1 MGTLYLYASN
11 PASMYILPREADV
24 SQQYISRNQSRQNIG
39 RQRVNASTPVRI
51 ALMPGDVIRR
61 DDATPNLVG

>member
-1 MGTLYLYASN
+1 
-11 PASMYILPREADV
+11 MYILPREADV